1 MGIMCVYIALCH
13 FTTVKTYITSQDIAL
28 FHYHKDLPLV
38 AYLFEVK
45 LNPFHP
51 LPLTTTNLFPS
62 LKFCHLHIILKNI
75 QNVTFREWLFSLS
88 RILLIYIWVLFV
100 PFSCWVVFPVFMCH
114 TLLKICLFYC
124 PISKAVILCSVFSL
138 LLLSLTIEF

>member
-28 FHYHKDLPLV
+28 FYYHKDLPLV

-51 LPLTTTNLFPS
+51 LPLATTNLFPS
-62 LKFCHLHIILKNI
+62 LK
-75 QNVTFREWLFSLS
+75 LS
-88 RILLIYIWVLFV
+88 FTYYIKK
-100 PFSCWVVFPVFMCH
+100 H
-114 TLLKICLFYC
+114 TKCNL
-124 PISKAVILCSVFSL
+124 
-138 LLLSLTIEF
+138 